1 MKCPNRLPIIVG
13 GIIGAVALNYC
24 IGLATAGNKDAN
36 VASTQPTD
44 TSISIKVPEATVP
57 DGPDVTPPTV
67 VIPDSA
73 DPYQPEEGDPFVE
86 SDEETGA
93 EIKEPVGEGEKKDV
107 IIVEEDTVVGEDKD
121 DVHVGGDNS
130 DSDDNAPEYGKS
142 PGGDN
147 PFDNDIETE
156 IDDTPV
162 EDYIGEG
169 EDRPG
174 EGIHF

>member
-1 MKCPNRLPIIVG
+1 MKCSNRLPIIVG
-13 GIIGAVALNYC
+13 GIIGAVALIGC
-24 IGLATAGNKDAN
+24 ICLATVGNKDAN
-36 VASTQPTD
+36 VADTQPND
-44 TSISIKVPEATVP
+44 TNISIKVPETTVP
-57 DGPDVTPPTV
+57 DGPDVNPPAV
-67 VIPDSA
+67 VIPDTT
-73 DPYQPEEGDPFVE
+73 DPYQPEEDIVPK
-86 SDEETGA
+86 DEVSE
-93 EIKEPVGEGEKKDV
+93 EVKEEEKKDV
-107 IIVEEDTVVGEDKD
+107 IIVEEDIVVGEGKD

-130 DSDDNAPEYGKS
+130 DSDNNTPEYEKS